1 MPDIYLS
8 SGKLRWPFSKGL
20 VTESLLNAG
29 LEEDDAQTVAQS
41 VETHLLESEQLEL
54 STLELKKLVA
64 YYTRE
69 KAGTE
74 LGQRFEQQTPTF
86 AGIIVLDQ
94 TSRVPFSRG
103 ILARSF
109 ERVGL
114 SPRAAYVA
122 SLEVDRALRL
132 GGVQET
138 NVQQLEKVAS
148 EVLYRLEGESTRD
161 LYLGRYRTVGDIEV
175 FEDGTDMSFPFSK
188 GILAQTLLAAGIEAT
203 YAQRIARETEGVMR
217 AEGLEEVTRSS
228 LRARVEGLVRRELGD
243 DLADRYRILRSLRH
257 PIKPIIILIGG
268 VTGTGKSLLAAEIA
282 YRLGITRIVSSD
294 SVREV
299 MRAMVSQELLP
310 TLHASTFTAW
320 QAILPPGASK
330 ESAPSARNLLQG
342 FREQVQQVSVGL
354 SAVVRR
360 SIEEHSSVVLEG
372 VHVVP
377 EYLGQ
382 YASSEATLVPMLVAV
397 PDEDEHRDH
406 FRMRDLETA
415 QHRPVERYLRYFPQI
430 RQIQD
435 SLLESARRGN
445 IPILDGLS
453 VERAAEQAVEVI
465 TRRVVQGESGG

>member
-29 LEEDDAQTVAQS
+29 LEEEDAQAVSQS
-41 VETHLLESEQLEL
+41 VETHLRELEQFEL
-54 STLELKKLVA
+54 STLDLKKLVA
-64 YYTRE
+64 HYAR
-69 KAGTE
+69 KVAGTE
-74 LGQRFEQQTPTF
+74 LGQRFEEQTPTF
-86 AGIIVLDQ
+86 EGIIVQDQ

-114 SPRAAYVA
+114 APRAAYSA
-122 SLEVDRALRL
+122 ALEVDRTLHL
-132 GGVQET
+132 KGVQEI
-138 NVQQLEKVAS
+138 NPQQLEEVAAQAL
-148 EVLYRLEGESTRD
+148 ERLEGNGTRN
-161 LYLGRYRTVGDIEV
+161 LYLNRYRTLGEIEV
-175 FEDGTDMSFPFSK
+175 LEDGTDVSFPFSK
-188 GILAQTLLAAGIEAT
+188 GILAQTLLAAGIEAS
-203 YAQRIARETEGVMR
+203 YAQRIAREVEQTLRE
-217 AEGLEEVTRSS
+217 EGLDEVSRSS
-228 LRARVEGLVRRELGD
+228 LRERTENLVRRDLGD

-257 PIKPIIILIGG
+257 PAKPIIILIGG
-268 VTGTGKSLLAAEIA
+268 VTGTGKSLLASEIA

-299 MRAMVSQELLP
+299 MRAMVSRELLP

-320 QAILPPGASK
+320 QAILPPGVSRDN
-330 ESAPSARNLLQG
+330 APSTRNLLQG

-360 SIEEHSSVVLEG
+360 SIEEHSSVILEG

-377 EYLGQ
+377 EYLGG
-382 YASSEATLVPMLVAV
+382 YASKDATLVPMLVAV
-397 PDEDEHRDH
+397 PDEDEHRGH
-406 FRMRDLETA
+406 FKMRDLETQ
-415 QHRPVERYLRYFPQI
+415 QHRPVERYLHYFPQI

-435 SLLESARRGN
+435 SLLEGARREN

-465 TRRVVQGESGG
+465 TRRVFKSSSS

>member
-29 LEEDDAQTVAQS
+29 LEEDDAQAVAQS
-41 VETHLLESEQLEL
+41 VETHLLELQQFEL
-54 STLELKKLVA
+54 STLDLKKLVA
-64 YYTRE
+64 HYAQ
-69 KAGTE
+69 KVAGTE
-74 LGQRFEQQTPTF
+74 LGQRFEEQTPTF
-86 AGIIVLDQ
+86 DTIMVLDQ

-114 SPRAAYVA
+114 APRAAYSMA
-122 SLEVDRALRL
+122 LEVDRTLHL
-132 GGVQET
+132 NGVQEL
-138 NVQQLEKVAS
+138 NLQKLEQVAAHTL
-148 EVLYRLEGESTRD
+148 ERLEGNVTRD
-161 LYLGRYRTVGDIEV
+161 LYLNRYRTLGDIEV
-175 FEDGTDMSFPFSK
+175 LEDGTDVSFPFSK
-188 GILAQTLLAAGIEAT
+188 GILAQTLLAAGIEAS
-203 YAQRIARETEGVMR
+203 YAQRIAREVEQTLRE
-217 AEGLEEVTRSS
+217 EGLDEVSRSS
-228 LRARVEGLVRRELGD
+228 LRERTETLVRRDLGD

-257 PIKPIIILIGG
+257 PNKPIIILIGG
-268 VTGTGKSLLAAEIA
+268 VTGTGKSLLASEIA

-299 MRAMVSQELLP
+299 MRAMVSRELLP

-320 QAILPPGASK
+320 QAILPPGVSR
-330 ESAPSARNLLQG
+330 ENAPSARNLLQG

-360 SIEEHSSVVLEG
+360 SIEEHSSVILEG

-377 EYLGQ
+377 EYLGE
-382 YASSEATLVPMLVAV
+382 YASKDATLVPMLVAV
-397 PDEDEHRDH
+397 PDEDEHRGH
-406 FRMRDLETA
+406 FKMRDLETQ
-415 QHRPVERYLRYFPQI
+415 QHRPVERYLRYFSQI

-435 SLLESARRGN
+435 SLLEGARREN

-465 TRRVVQGESGG
+465 TRRVLRGGSS